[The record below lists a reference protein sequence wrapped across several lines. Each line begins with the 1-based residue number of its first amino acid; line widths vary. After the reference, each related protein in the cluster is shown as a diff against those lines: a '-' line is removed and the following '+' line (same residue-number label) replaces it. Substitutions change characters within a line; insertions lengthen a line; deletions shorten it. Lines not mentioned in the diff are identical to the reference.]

1 MYKIRYTRQRA
12 AGSRGTG
19 EPITGKQKARAY
31 ARMAA
36 STAVLWS
43 LAVMTLSPAYSL
55 PSRDSIYGPGAAG
68 TLHQE
73 CGVTDADLAMIED
86 VYNGA
91 MASADG
97 RYCTEKYYQASPQGN
112 WTRALEVCRFYSVKP
127 GQIQLRYDLS
137 GSGLCQV
144 SVEIGGA
151 DMEAVRGREAAYL
164 AEVDRLVAEAEGKTP
179 EEKVRFFH
187 DYLAAHCGYDDSLTR
202 SRAYDCLVTGSS
214 VCNGYAAAF
223 YSLCR
228 AAGLEA
234 NYISGKASVQG
245 VGEIPHAWNRV
256 KLSDGQ
262 WYYYD
267 VTWDDSTSSDQ
278 YYGLTEAEISRN
290 HFLETV
296 V

>member
-97 RYCTEKYYQASPQGN
+97 RYCTEKYYRPARRETGQGR
-112 WTRALEVCRFYSVKP
+112 WRSA
-127 GQIQLRYDLS
+127 
-137 GSGLCQV
+137 V
-144 SVEIGGA
+144 ST
-151 DMEAVRGREAAYL
+151 L
-164 AEVDRLVAEAEGKTP
+164 
-179 EEKVRFFH
+179 
-187 DYLAAHCGYDDSLTR
+187 
-202 SRAYDCLVTGSS
+202 
-214 VCNGYAAAF
+214 
-223 YSLCR
+223 
-228 AAGLEA
+228 
-234 NYISGKASVQG
+234 
-245 VGEIPHAWNRV
+245 
-256 KLSDGQ
+256 
-262 WYYYD
+262 
-267 VTWDDSTSSDQ
+267 
-278 YYGLTEAEISRN
+278 
-290 HFLETV
+290 
-296 V
+296 